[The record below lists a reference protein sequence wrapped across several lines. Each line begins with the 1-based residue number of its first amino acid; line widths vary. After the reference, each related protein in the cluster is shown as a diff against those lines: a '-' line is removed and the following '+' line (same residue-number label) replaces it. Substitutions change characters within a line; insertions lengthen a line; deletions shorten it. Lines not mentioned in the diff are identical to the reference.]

1 MPLAVDTLPV
11 RLSTLIGRE
20 GELGDIGRSLAGCRL
35 LTLTGPGGVG
45 KTRLAIAAAT
55 SARTAGQFPA
65 GVFWVELAL
74 VDDPATVPRIVAARL
89 GVPDAS
95 GQDAAP
101 AIAAHIASHPVLLV
115 LDNCEHLVAET
126 AGLTEFLL
134 AACPGLTVLATSR
147 EPLGVEGELN
157 SAVPPLSLPAPVLAP
172 SALAPSALAGSDAV
186 RLFEQRAR
194 LVRPS
199 FRLSDDNAAAVA
211 RICGRLDGLPLT
223 IELAAARMRTLSP
236 AQLAQRLDDIF
247 AVLAGGARSAP
258 ARHRTL
264 RATLDW
270 SHHMLAAD
278 ERAVFRRLAEFAG
291 GFTLDAA
298 EQVAAGDGISAGAML
313 ELLTRLADKSLLQ
326 VDHDAGHDGQAAR
339 YRLLATIRDYAAER
353 LTESAET
360 ALIRAAHLRYYAEFA
375 EGAAARIEGTGARN
389 GRIEVE
395 LDRLEAELPNLRR
408 AFEYAVDSDDP
419 VASLRIA
426 CSLRRYAY
434 LRGHYAEVLQW
445 LDTAVTRCPAA
456 PAALRARALL
466 GGGALAMLRCDYLP
480 AVRRLEAALR
490 LYRELGDD
498 KGIAGTLRVLGSIA
512 REQGSYARAV
522 ELYAESLAL
531 AEAADDRR
539 GAASVHGAL
548 AMVCWLRCDFDEAVA
563 EATAAQEIYR
573 ALGDVEGMASSLA
586 SLGIAARYKGD
597 TERSVALLTESLS
610 LAEGIGFREGIAWSA
625 EQLGLLAADRGDGA
639 AIPLLRR
646 SLELHAELRDRWRMS
661 SVLED
666 LAAIALSSDDAAQA
680 ARLLGAAETI
690 REEIGTVIPACE
702 RPQHESTTAGALAA
716 LGASTFAACRQRGRL
731 ASMADLRADL
741 PAASAADAPGGGPVS
756 APGDGLVAAPGDGGV
771 APGALSQPAL
781 VRRGRPG
788 GAGTSGAAVPLRI
801 KALGGAVVELG
812 DVTLTTADWGYAK
825 PRELLF
831 LLATSP
837 AMTRDQI
844 GATLW
849 PDLSS
854 RQLRNALHTALRE
867 LRRALGDAGW
877 VSYCDGRYRFDR
889 TRPHACDV
897 TAFEDALATARR
909 ARPAAAGLPDL
920 QRAIA
925 AYGGDFL
932 DGMPTGE
939 WALARRDELR
949 RAFESALLATG
960 RMLTAAGRHQAA
972 AAAFRRAVTHE
983 PLNESAHRELMMCWV
998 NLGQAARAVTHYQE
1012 LANRLR
1018 DQLGIPPAA
1027 ETTALY
1033 RKLIASQESGPAG
1046 RPQPS
1051 SGRAPAQAMPVGLVS
1066 AAV

>member
-1 MPLAVDTLPV
+1 MPLTVDTLPV

-20 GELGDIGRSLAGCRL
+20 GELGDIRRSLAGCRL

-55 SARTAGQFPA
+55 SASTAGQFPA

-89 GVPDAS
+89 GVPDAP

-101 AIAAHIASHPVLLV
+101 AIAAYIASRPVLLV

-134 AACPGLTVLATSR
+134 AACPVLTVLATSR

-157 SAVPPLSLPAPVLAP
+157 WAVPPLSLPAPVPAPSALAP
-172 SALAPSALAGSDAV
+172 SALAAVSALAGSDAV

-211 RICGRLDGLPLT
+211 RICGRLDGLPLA
-223 IELAAARMRTLSP
+223 IELAAARMRALSP

-353 LTESAET
+353 LKETAEI

-389 GRIEVE
+389 CRIEVE
-395 LDRLEAELPNLRR
+395 LDRLDAELPNLRR

-456 PAALRARALL
+456 PPALRARALL
-466 GGGALAMLRCDYLP
+466 GGGGLAMLRCDYLP

-498 KGIAGTLRVLGSIA
+498 RGIAAALRALGSVA
-512 REQGSYARAV
+512 REQGRYARAV

-539 GAASVHGAL
+539 GAANAHETL

-573 ALGDVEGMASSLA
+573 ALGDVEGVASSLA
-586 SLGIAARYKGD
+586 NLGIVARYKGD
-597 TERSVALLTESLS
+597 TERSLALLTESLA

-625 EQLGLLAADRGDGA
+625 EQLGLLAADRGDAA

-646 SLELHAELRDRWRMS
+646 SLELHAELRDRWRTS

-666 LAAIALSSDDAAQA
+666 LAAIALSGDDAARA

-716 LGASTFAACRQRGRL
+716 LGASTFAACG
-731 ASMADLRADL
+731 S
-741 PAASAADAPGGGPVS
+741 
-756 APGDGLVAAPGDGGV
+756 GDGSPPWRTCAPTFLPRLPRMHRATGPRRHRATVLRRRRATAARRRAPCPGLLLS
-771 APGALSQPAL
+771 GAVGLA
-781 VRRGRPG
+781 RPG
-788 GAGTSGAAVPLRI
+788 
-801 KALGGAVVELG
+801 
-812 DVTLTTADWGYAK
+812 
-825 PRELLF
+825 
-831 LLATSP
+831 
-837 AMTRDQI
+837 
-844 GATLW
+844 
-849 PDLSS
+849 
-854 RQLRNALHTALRE
+854 
-867 LRRALGDAGW
+867 
-877 VSYCDGRYRFDR
+877 
-889 TRPHACDV
+889 
-897 TAFEDALATARR
+897 
-909 ARPAAAGLPDL
+909 L
-920 QRAIA
+920 Q
-925 AYGGDFL
+925 
-932 DGMPTGE
+932 
-939 WALARRDELR
+939 
-949 RAFESALLATG
+949 ALLCRYASKPS
-960 RMLTAAGRHQAA
+960 AGRWW
-972 AAAFRRAVTHE
+972 
-983 PLNESAHRELMMCWV
+983 NSAMSR
-998 NLGQAARAVTHYQE
+998 
-1012 LANRLR
+1012 
-1018 DQLGIPPAA
+1018 
-1027 ETTALY
+1027 
-1033 RKLIASQESGPAG
+1033 
-1046 RPQPS
+1046 
-1051 SGRAPAQAMPVGLVS
+1051 
-1066 AAV
+1066 

>member
-1 MPLAVDTLPV
+1 MPLTDGTVPV

-55 SARTAGQFPA
+55 SASTAGQFPA

-95 GQDAAP
+95 GQDAAH

-115 LDNCEHLVAET
+115 LDNCEHLVAEA

-134 AACPGLTVLATSR
+134 AACPVLTVLATSR

-157 SAVPPLSLPAPVLAP
+157 WAVPPLSLPAPVLAP
-172 SALAPSALAGSDAV
+172 SASAPSVLAAVSASAGSDAV

-199 FRLSDDNAAAVA
+199 FRLSDENAAAVA
-211 RICGRLDGLPLT
+211 RICGRLDGLPLA

-270 SHHMLAAD
+270 SHRMLAAD
-278 ERAVFRRLAEFAG
+278 ERAVLRRLAEFAG

-326 VDHDAGHDGQAAR
+326 VDHDAGHDGQASR

-353 LTESAET
+353 LTETAET

-389 GRIEVE
+389 CRIEVE
-395 LDRLEAELPNLRR
+395 LDRLDAELPNLRR
-408 AFEYAVDSDDP
+408 AFEYAVDSNDP

-445 LDTAVTRCPAA
+445 LDTAVTRCPDA
-456 PAALRARALL
+456 PPALRARALL
-466 GGGALAMLRCDYLP
+466 GGGGLAMLRCEYLP
-480 AVRRLEAALR
+480 AVRRLEAALG

-498 KGIAGTLRVLGSIA
+498 RGIAGTLRALGSIA
-512 REQGSYARAV
+512 REQGRYARAV

-539 GAASVHGAL
+539 GAANVHGTL

-586 SLGIAARYKGD
+586 NLGIVARYKGD
-597 TERSVALLTESLS
+597 TERSLALLTESL
-610 LAEGIGFREGIAWSA
+610 
-625 EQLGLLAADRGDGA
+625 
-639 AIPLLRR
+639 
-646 SLELHAELRDRWRMS
+646 
-661 SVLED
+661 
-666 LAAIALSSDDAAQA
+666 
-680 ARLLGAAETI
+680 
-690 REEIGTVIPACE
+690 
-702 RPQHESTTAGALAA
+702 ALAGGNR
-716 LGASTFAACRQRGRL
+716 LPRGHRVV
-731 ASMADLRADL
+731 SRA
-741 PAASAADAPGGGPVS
+741 
-756 APGDGLVAAPGDGGV
+756 
-771 APGALSQPAL
+771 
-781 VRRGRPG
+781 
-788 GAGTSGAAVPLRI
+788 
-801 KALGGAVVELG
+801 
-812 DVTLTTADWGYAK
+812 
-825 PRELLF
+825 
-831 LLATSP
+831 
-837 AMTRDQI
+837 
-844 GATLW
+844 
-849 PDLSS
+849 
-854 RQLRNALHTALRE
+854 
-867 LRRALGDAGW
+867 
-877 VSYCDGRYRFDR
+877 
-889 TRPHACDV
+889 TRP
-897 TAFEDALATARR
+897 ARR
-909 ARPAAAGLPDL
+909 RP
-920 QRAIA
+920 R
-925 AYGGDFL
+925 
-932 DGMPTGE
+932 
-939 WALARRDELR
+939 
-949 RAFESALLATG
+949 
-960 RMLTAAGRHQAA
+960 
-972 AAAFRRAVTHE
+972 
-983 PLNESAHRELMMCWV
+983 
-998 NLGQAARAVTHYQE
+998 
-1012 LANRLR
+1012 
-1018 DQLGIPPAA
+1018 
-1027 ETTALY
+1027 
-1033 RKLIASQESGPAG
+1033 
-1046 RPQPS
+1046 
-1051 SGRAPAQAMPVGLVS
+1051 
-1066 AAV
+1066 

>member
-55 SARTAGQFPA
+55 SASTAGQFPA
-65 GVFWVELAL
+65 GVVWVELAL

-134 AACPGLTVLATSR
+134 AACPVLTVLATSR

-157 SAVPPLSLPAPVLAP
+157 WAVPPLSLPAPVLAP
-172 SALAPSALAGSDAV
+172 SVLAGSDAV

-211 RICGRLDGLPLT
+211 RICARLDGLPLA

-236 AQLAQRLDDIF
+236 AQLARRLDDIF

-375 EGAAARIEGTGARN
+375 EGAAARIEGTGVRN

-456 PAALRARALL
+456 PAAL
-466 GGGALAMLRCDYLP
+466 GG
-480 AVRRLEAALR
+480 
-490 LYRELGDD
+490 
-498 KGIAGTLRVLGSIA
+498 
-512 REQGSYARAV
+512 
-522 ELYAESLAL
+522 
-531 AEAADDRR
+531 
-539 GAASVHGAL
+539 
-548 AMVCWLRCDFDEAVA
+548 
-563 EATAAQEIYR
+563 
-573 ALGDVEGMASSLA
+573 
-586 SLGIAARYKGD
+586 
-597 TERSVALLTESLS
+597 
-610 LAEGIGFREGIAWSA
+610 
-625 EQLGLLAADRGDGA
+625 
-639 AIPLLRR
+639 
-646 SLELHAELRDRWRMS
+646 
-661 SVLED
+661 
-666 LAAIALSSDDAAQA
+666 
-680 ARLLGAAETI
+680 
-690 REEIGTVIPACE
+690 
-702 RPQHESTTAGALAA
+702 
-716 LGASTFAACRQRGRL
+716 STFAACRQRGRL

-741 PAASAADAPGGGPVS
+741 PAAPTADAPGDGP
-756 APGDGLVAAPGDGGV
+756 VAAPGDGGG

-788 GAGTSGAAVPLRI
+788 AAGTSDAAVPLRI
-801 KALGGAVVELG
+801 KALGGAAVELG

-909 ARPAAAGLPDL
+909 ARPSAAGLPDL

-939 WALARRDELR
+939 WALARRDELC

-1033 RKLIASQESGPAG
+1033 RKLIASQESGTAG
-1046 RPQPS
+1046 RPQPG
-1051 SGRAPAQAMPVGLVS
+1051 SGRAPARAMPVGLVS

>member
-1 MPLAVDTLPV
+1 
-11 RLSTLIGRE
+11 
-20 GELGDIGRSLAGCRL
+20 
-35 LTLTGPGGVG
+35 
-45 KTRLAIAAAT
+45 
-55 SARTAGQFPA
+55 
-65 GVFWVELAL
+65 
-74 VDDPATVPRIVAARL
+74 
-89 GVPDAS
+89 
-95 GQDAAP
+95 
-101 AIAAHIASHPVLLV
+101 
-115 LDNCEHLVAET
+115 
-126 AGLTEFLL
+126 
-134 AACPGLTVLATSR
+134 
-147 EPLGVEGELN
+147 
-157 SAVPPLSLPAPVLAP
+157 
-172 SALAPSALAGSDAV
+172 
-186 RLFEQRAR
+186 
-194 LVRPS
+194 
-199 FRLSDDNAAAVA
+199 
-211 RICGRLDGLPLT
+211 
-223 IELAAARMRTLSP
+223 
-236 AQLAQRLDDIF
+236 
-247 AVLAGGARSAP
+247 
-258 ARHRTL
+258 
-264 RATLDW
+264 
-270 SHHMLAAD
+270 MLAAD

-326 VDHDAGHDGQAAR
+326 VDHDAGHDGQASR

-353 LTESAET
+353 LTETAET

-389 GRIEVE
+389 CRIEVE
-395 LDRLEAELPNLRR
+395 LDRLDAELPNLRR
-408 AFEYAVDSDDP
+408 AFEYGVDSNDP

-445 LDTAVTRCPAA
+445 LDTAVTRCPDA

-466 GGGALAMLRCDYLP
+466 GGGGLAMLRCDYLP
-480 AVRRLEAALR
+480 AVRRLEAALG

-498 KGIAGTLRVLGSIA
+498 RGIAGTLRVLGSVA
-512 REQGSYARAV
+512 REQGRYARAV

-539 GAASVHGAL
+539 GAANVHGTL
-548 AMVCWLRCDFDEAVA
+548 AMVCWLRCDFDKAVA

-573 ALGDVEGMASSLA
+573 ALGDVEGVASSLA
-586 SLGIAARYKGD
+586 NLGIVARYKGD
-597 TERSVALLTESLS
+597 TERSLALLTESLS

-625 EQLGLLAADRGDGA
+625 EQLGLLAADRGDAA

-646 SLELHAELRDRWRMS
+646 SLELHAELRDRWRTS

-666 LAAIALSSDDAAQA
+666 LAAIALSRDDAARA
-680 ARLLGAAETI
+680 VRLLGAAETI

-741 PAASAADAPGGGPVS
+741 PAAPTADARATGRRRRATVLRRAGRRRRGAGRLVPACSCP
-756 APGDGLVAAPGDGGV
+756 APL
-771 APGALSQPAL
+771 PGA
-781 VRRGRPG
+781 
-788 GAGTSGAAVPLRI
+788 AGTSGAAVPLRI

-877 VSYCDGRYRFDR
+877 VSYCDGRYLFDR

-909 ARPAAAGLPDL
+909 ARPPAAGLPDL

-932 DGMPTGE
+932 DGMP
-939 WALARRDELR
+939 LASGRW
-949 RAFESALLATG
+949 LAVTSFAVPSSRCCSRPAG
-960 RMLTAAGRHQAA
+960 CSTAAGRHQAA

-998 NLGQAARAVTHYQE
+998 NLGQAARAVRHYKE
-1012 LANRLR
+1012 LADRLR

-1027 ETTALY
+1027 ETTAAWSRPPSDAHDRGFPWTRPVEEPSEHPGMRRGLA
-1033 RKLIASQESGPAG
+1033 RCHQQARPPAG
-1046 RPQPS
+1046 RGYRRCVWRRLARLSRPS
-1051 SGRAPAQAMPVGLVS
+1051 ASPRL
-1066 AAV
+1066 

>member
-1 MPLAVDTLPV
+1 MPPTVDTLPV
-11 RLSTLIGRE
+11 RLTTLIGRE
-20 GELGDIGRSLAGCRL
+20 AELVDLSRSLAGCRL

-326 VDHDAGHDGQAAR
+326 VDHDAGHDGQATR

-353 LTESAET
+353 LAEAAET
-360 ALIRAAHLRYYAEFA
+360 AGIRGAHLRYYAEFA

-498 KGIAGTLRVLGSIA
+498 KGIAGTLRVLGSVA

-539 GAASVHGAL
+539 GAANVHGAL

-573 ALGDVEGMASSLA
+573 ALGDVEGVASSLA
-586 SLGIAARYKGD
+586 SLGIAARYQGD
-597 TERSVALLTESLS
+597 TERSAALLTESLA

-625 EQLGLLAADRGDGA
+625 E
-639 AIPLLRR
+639 
-646 SLELHAELRDRWRMS
+646 
-661 SVLED
+661 
-666 LAAIALSSDDAAQA
+666 
-680 ARLLGAAETI
+680 
-690 REEIGTVIPACE
+690 
-702 RPQHESTTAGALAA
+702 
-716 LGASTFAACRQRGRL
+716 
-731 ASMADLRADL
+731 
-741 PAASAADAPGGGPVS
+741 
-756 APGDGLVAAPGDGGV
+756 
-771 APGALSQPAL
+771 
-781 VRRGRPG
+781 
-788 GAGTSGAAVPLRI
+788 
-801 KALGGAVVELG
+801 
-812 DVTLTTADWGYAK
+812 
-825 PRELLF
+825 
-831 LLATSP
+831 
-837 AMTRDQI
+837 
-844 GATLW
+844 
-849 PDLSS
+849 
-854 RQLRNALHTALRE
+854 
-867 LRRALGDAGW
+867 
-877 VSYCDGRYRFDR
+877 
-889 TRPHACDV
+889 
-897 TAFEDALATARR
+897 
-909 ARPAAAGLPDL
+909 
-920 QRAIA
+920 
-925 AYGGDFL
+925 
-932 DGMPTGE
+932 
-939 WALARRDELR
+939 
-949 RAFESALLATG
+949 
-960 RMLTAAGRHQAA
+960 
-972 AAAFRRAVTHE
+972 
-983 PLNESAHRELMMCWV
+983 
-998 NLGQAARAVTHYQE
+998 
-1012 LANRLR
+1012 
-1018 DQLGIPPAA
+1018 
-1027 ETTALY
+1027 
-1033 RKLIASQESGPAG
+1033 
-1046 RPQPS
+1046 
-1051 SGRAPAQAMPVGLVS
+1051 
-1066 AAV
+1066 